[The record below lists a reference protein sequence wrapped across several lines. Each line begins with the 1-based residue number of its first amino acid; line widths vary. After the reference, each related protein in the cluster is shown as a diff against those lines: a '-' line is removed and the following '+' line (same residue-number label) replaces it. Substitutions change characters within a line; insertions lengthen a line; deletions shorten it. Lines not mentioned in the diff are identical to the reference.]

1 VSASGGTPTSL
12 LGVNR
17 GDEDLVSVRWP
28 RFLADARR
36 SLYTVSS
43 NQRGLSGIYLGSL
56 DRQGEKIRLSE
67 GSGAGEGLSAAAYAP
82 PRKKHP
88 WYLLWVRANTL
99 MARPLDPDRAQ
110 FSGEAAPVAG
120 AGLGYASYQSFS
132 VSNEGIILLS
142 SEANRYQLTWF
153 SRVGNVLSTVG
164 QPERYAALR
173 IAPDGGRT
181 AIVLVDSSGNRDIW
195 QMDLA
200 RGVQTRITTNGRG
213 FVAVWSPDGQRL
225 AYHTAYAP
233 YLFER
238 FASGAGQEEMVL
250 QSKYP
255 VYINDW
261 SPDGRYLMYTETSPE
276 SQNDLWLLPT
286 SGDRKPISFLKSPFN
301 ESHGQFSHG
310 FARWRRDH
318 RELFPSCGG
327 WEAHGNIGPKYFT
340 RTGICDPRHLCSG
353 SRSRSAALPIPMT
366 SRLTGSKSCRLRRW
380 EVPLMRLP

>member
-1 VSASGGTPTSL
+1 
-12 LGVNR
+12 
-17 GDEDLVSVRWP
+17 
-28 RFLADARR
+28 
-36 SLYTVSS
+36 
-43 NQRGLSGIYLGSL
+43 
-56 DRQGEKIRLSE
+56 
-67 GSGAGEGLSAAAYAP
+67 
-82 PRKKHP
+82 
-88 WYLLWVRANTL
+88 
-99 MARPLDPDRAQ
+99 M
-110 FSGEAAPVAG
+110 
-120 AGLGYASYQSFS
+120 GYASYQSFS

-200 RGVQTRITTNGRG
+200 RGAQTRITTNGRG

-225 AYHTAYAP
+225 AYHIANAP

-238 FASGAGQEEMVL
+238 LASGAGQEEMVL

-301 ESHGQFSHG
+301 ESHGQFSPDG
-310 FARWRRDH
+310 KWIAYTSDESGQPGVYVQSMLTGTFKGLASNSGGSFARWRRDH

-327 WEAHGNIGPKYFT
+327 WEAHGNIGAKYFT
-340 RTGICDPRHLCSG
+340 RAGICDPDTSVPDRG
-353 SRSRSAALPIPMT
+353 AA
-366 SRLTGSKSCRLRRW
+366 RLLRLS
-380 EVPLMRLP
+380 L